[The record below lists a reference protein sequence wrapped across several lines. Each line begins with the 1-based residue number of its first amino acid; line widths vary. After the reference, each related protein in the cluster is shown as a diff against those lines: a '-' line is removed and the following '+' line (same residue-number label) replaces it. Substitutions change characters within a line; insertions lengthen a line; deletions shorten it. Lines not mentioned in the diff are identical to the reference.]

1 LLVPAAAPIESA
13 PVTKAR
19 RIKDL
24 LVVLIVGFAST
35 AVSNLIFI
43 FGGKRNYSELELNLG
58 LIQGT
63 VTELACLA
71 VLFTIL
77 WYRKQASSSIGLRS
91 NKQDFRPGIGLFF
104 GSYAIFI
111 AAYYTLAVLAPSLA
125 SDPTYDFNQLGISSP
140 ILLTVFLL
148 VNPCFEEVVVRGYF
162 STELEALTGS
172 KLIAIVIPPLFQG
185 FYHLYQ
191 GRIAALSFTA
201 VFMLFSIYFVKT
213 RRLVP
218 VIVAHTVFDLTL
230 IWRLWA

>member
-1 LLVPAAAPIESA
+1 LLVPATAPNETA

-19 RIKDL
+19 RVKDL
-24 LVVLIVGFAST
+24 LVVIIVGFAST
-35 AVSNLIFI
+35 AVSNLILI

-71 VLFTIL
+71 VLFTIF
-77 WYRKQASSSIGLRS
+77 WYRRQPLSAIGLRTH
-91 NKQDFRPGIGLFF
+91 KEDFLPGIGLFF
-104 GSYAIFI
+104 GSYAVFA
-111 AAYYTLAVLAPSLA
+111 AAYYSISILAPTLGSA
-125 SDPTYDFNQLGISSP
+125 STYDFNQLGVSSP
-140 ILLTVFLL
+140 LLLTVFLL

-172 KLIAIVIPPLFQG
+172 KLTAVVIPPLFQG

-191 GRIAALSFTA
+191 GRIATLSFTA
-201 VFMLFSIYFVKT
+201 VFILFSIYFVKT

-218 VIVAHTVFDLTL
+218 VIVAHAVFDLTL